1 MAIVTSINVALYPQY
16 KVIGLA
22 FKAKMMDKDIPK
34 QWDLF
39 FKENKHVVLEQ
50 CRKAYPIQ
58 EPLDYVGLMY
68 GYDPVEETM
77 IYLIGAIMDEKTPDQ
92 AGYTSFSLPKGL
104 AITTVI
110 EGKGEVYPSAHEL
123 TMKAIDGTRY
133 RVAEPFWSMELY
145 TERFMKA
152 MAKQDGSLVL
162 DYRIPLIEK

>member
-1 MAIVTSINVALYPQY
+1 MATITSVNVVAYPQY

-22 FKAKMMDKDIPK
+22 FKATMMDKDIPK

-39 FKENKHVVLEQ
+39 FKDNKHVVLEQ
-50 CRKAYPIQ
+50 LRQTHPIQ

-68 GYDPVEETM
+68 GYDPLEETM
-77 IYLIGAIMDEKTPDQ
+77 IYLIGAIMDDQTPDQ
-92 AGYTSFSLPKGL
+92 AGYTSFSLPAGL

-110 EGKGEVYPSAHEL
+110 EGKGEVYPAAHEL
-123 TMKAIDGTRY
+123 TMKAIDGSRY

-152 MAKQDGSLVL
+152 MDKKDGSIVL
-162 DYRIPLIEK
+162 DYRIPLVER

>member
-1 MAIVTSINVALYPQY
+1 MAIVSSVKISSFPAY

-22 FKAKMMDKDIPK
+22 FKASMMDKDIPA
-34 QWDLF
+34 QWDRF
-39 FKENKHVVLEQ
+39 FKENKHRVLEQ
-50 CRKAYPIQ
+50 CRQMYPIQ
-58 EPLDYVGLMY
+58 EPLDYVGLMF

-92 AGYTSFSLPKGL
+92 AGYTSYVLPQGL
-104 AITTVI
+104 AITTII
-110 EGKGEVYPSAHEL
+110 EGKGEVYSSAHEL

-133 RVAEPFWSMELY
+133 TVADPFWSMELY

-162 DYRIPLIEK
+162 DYRIPLSER